1 MTIFVKDLIST
12 LTKPYGNTDK
22 PHKMTSKEI
31 ELIQKLICWDCEWDI
46 VKQNVSSE
54 FYFCTSA
61 DETIIGPFIYIYSD
75 EDSLPF
81 YLDVAKKTIGED
93 KMMIV
98 RNQYNDSPIV
108 VYTLELTDE

>member
-1 MTIFVKDLIST
+1 
-12 LTKPYGNTDK
+12 
-22 PHKMTSKEI
+22 MTSKEI
-31 ELIQKLICWDCEWDI
+31 ELIQKLIGWSDWDI
-46 VKQNVSSE
+46 VKENVSSDV
-54 FYFCTSA
+54 YFSTA
-61 DETIIGPFIYIYSD
+61 VDETIRGPFIYIYSD

-108 VYTLELTDE
+108 VYMLENTDE

>member
-1 MTIFVKDLIST
+1 
-12 LTKPYGNTDK
+12 
-22 PHKMTSKEI
+22 MTSKEI
-31 ELIQKLICWDCEWDI
+31 ELIQKLIGWSDWDI
-46 VKQNVSSE
+46 VKENVSSDV
-54 FYFCTSA
+54 YFSTEV

-81 YLDVAKKTIGED
+81 YCEVAKKTIGED

-108 VYTLELTDE
+108 IYTLEITDE